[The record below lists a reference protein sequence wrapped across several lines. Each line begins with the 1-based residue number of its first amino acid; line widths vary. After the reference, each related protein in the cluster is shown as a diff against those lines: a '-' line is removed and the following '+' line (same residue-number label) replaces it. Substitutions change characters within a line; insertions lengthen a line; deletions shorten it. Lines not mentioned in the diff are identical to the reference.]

1 MKERT
6 PKQASKTCYHH
17 SKGSKMSQLLG
28 PDLIYKIL
36 EN

>member
-6 PKQASKTCYHH
+6 PKQAKTCYHH
-17 SKGSKMSQLLG
+17 SKGSKTSQLLG
-28 PDLIYKIL
+28 SDLIYKIL